1 MRASRFKPTASM
13 VVAILALVVA
23 TTGSAIAAG
32 HLVNGDKL
40 IKKGSLSGNRI
51 HAHSITGKQINLG
64 ELGTVPSATT
74 ATNAT
79 NATNA
84 TTATTAGSA
93 PLSRLDYEFSTVT
106 LNGSGPVIGKAMC
119 PTGLDVVSGGARVA
133 NENDDFVLDTFP
145 LGKTGWQVSGFGDP
159 GDAMTVYAVCAPA
172 ATTTP

>member
-13 VVAILALVVA
+13 VVAIAALVVA
-23 TTGSAIAAG
+23 TSGSAIAAG

-64 ELGTVPSATT
+64 ELGTVPSAAT
-74 ATNAT
+74 ATNAS
-79 NATNA
+79 NA

-93 PLSRLDYEFSTVT
+93 PLSRLDYEFSTAT
-106 LNGSGPVIGKAMC
+106 LNGSGPVVGKAMC
-119 PTGLDVVSGGARVA
+119 PAGLDVVGGGARVA
-133 NENDDFVLDTFP
+133 NENDDFVIDTFP
-145 LGKTGWQVSGFGDP
+145 LGKTGWQVSGFGDS